1 MPSDYH
7 ISLISVQ
14 KSHFL
19 YLICYHYYH
28 LFFHLLFI
36 SHFRVPYNAF
46 LQQSILDF
54 RAIREEGKSNEI
66 ELLCQTPILS
76 FVSARRCAK
85 IFLYRNQSLI
95 VDLYQTKEPLKCNK
109 AQNQMNPNQSLFIV
123 QRARKCA
130 RVLQIVFQQNFA
142 ETKKQHCFGQIL
154 TRSILG
160 DVSQVG
166 GTPLYINIIHDCR
179 IAVCPHA
186 ICL

>member
-36 SHFRVPYNAF
+36 SYHRVPYNAF

-109 AQNQMNPNQSLFIV
+109 AQNQMNPNQSSSLF
-123 QRARKCA
+123 RGPES
-130 RVLQIVFQQNFA
+130 VLECSKSSFNRILP
-142 ETKKQHCFGQIL
+142 KQKNNTVL
-154 TRSILG
+154 AKS
-160 DVSQVG
+160 
-166 GTPLYINIIHDCR
+166 
-179 IAVCPHA
+179 
-186 ICL
+186 